1 MINFSM
7 ITCSNGLR
15 FQVLS
20 LLELSLEGWKV
31 SLKKVRSSQRSTK
44 SAGMELST
52 HILLWSGKFQSSEGQ
67 LILKFSW
74 SHKYLQGYNIWE
86 YEFSPHN
93 FKCIKQSI
101 HIKFQQYH
109 RGTPLQILR
118 LLKLLKIVQ
127 GFNYWVIVIRQYL
140 QYIHNIV
147 SLGCDYLLH
156 QYLWI
161 LFDDTYIPFQILR
174 YGWFVNVVHSQNCW
188 GFAFSLH
195 TQEILESG
203 SYYQFHPTGR
213 YITTRVI
220 LHNIDILKLTIHTS
234 TISTRVNISGIAAL
248 IEQIITVFIGCQ
260 TDPIQQCKLSHCPHK
275 PKYFKHYTGL
285 TMWTHCMKRY
295 GDAATVERPGLEGNG
310 LPRKISVF
318 GYIKPYKTI
327 RSCLRGIGPG
337 GCVLARWVD
346 CHHFAFVVL
355 TPCSDGEL
363 LYEMTAY
370 YWLMRCLGNTWTS
383 LLTFEHD
390 ISLLTLTTSVFS
402 HKCMRSHVF
411 YLRIAIVLAGGGCD
425 CVVIGFQPRHLS
437 NNWCYTNWGAQ
448 SVYKLHAH
456 GMELLDAQRRND
468 E

>member
-1 MINFSM
+1 MDYG
-7 ITCSNGLR
+7 SNGLR
-15 FQVLS
+15 IEHIGF
-20 LLELSLEGWKV
+20 LELSLEGLSV
-31 SLKKVRSSQRSTK
+31 SLESVQPSQRTIISVK
-44 SAGMELST
+44 MESSS
-52 HILLWSGKFQSSEGQ
+52 HILAWNGKFHYGRGQ
-67 LILKFSW
+67 LILWTCWLF
-74 SHKYLQGYNIWE
+74 KYLQGYNYWTF
-86 YEFSPHN
+86 EFSPHLN
-93 FKCIKQSI
+93 KIIETWFYYQFEELILML
-101 HIKFQQYH
+101 YH
-109 RGTPLQILR
+109 RDTSLQMLR
-118 LLKLLKIVQ
+118 LIKLLKIVQ
-127 GFNYWVIVIRQYL
+127 GLNYWVIVIRPYM

-147 SLGCDYLLH
+147 SSGFDYLQ
-156 QYLWI
+156 QYSWI
-161 LFDDTYIPFQILR
+161 PLYYTYIPFQILR

-260 TDPIQQCKLSHCPHK
+260 TDPIQQCRLSHCPHK

-285 TMWTHCMKRY
+285 TMWTHCMQRY

-346 CHHFAFVVL
+346 YHHFAFVVL

-390 ISLLTLTTSVFS
+390 TSLLALTTTVFS
-402 HKCMRSHVF
+402 HKCMRTQVF
-411 YLRIAIVLAGGGCD
+411 YLRIARGGCGY
-425 CVVIGFQPRHLS
+425 VVIGFQPRYLS
-437 NNWCYTNWGAQ
+437 NNWCSTYWGAQ
-448 SVYKLHAH
+448 SVYRLYAD
-456 GMELLDAQRRND
+456 GMELLDTQRRND